1 MDEVLRRHNTSFD
14 EVVHLTT
21 DVLKISARIVFSVG
35 TDALRTRIGDLNPP
49 AYIRLMC
56 GALHVPTDVAESL
69 FFGGTTSVPG
79 SDQRKLPEMFVKE
92 PRGSAVHSTWPLVP
106 KFFGRRCPKDQS
118 G

>member
-1 MDEVLRRHNTSFD
+1 LRRHNTSFD

-35 TDALRTRIGDLNPP
+35 TDALRTRIGDLDPP

-56 GALHVPTDVAESL
+56 GRLTSRLMWPSLH

-79 SDQRKLPEMFVKE
+79 SDQRKRPEMFVLSIVFRWSLSRETE
-92 PRGSAVHSTWPLVP
+92 PSYVVDGA
-106 KFFGRRCPKDQS
+106 
-118 G
+118 